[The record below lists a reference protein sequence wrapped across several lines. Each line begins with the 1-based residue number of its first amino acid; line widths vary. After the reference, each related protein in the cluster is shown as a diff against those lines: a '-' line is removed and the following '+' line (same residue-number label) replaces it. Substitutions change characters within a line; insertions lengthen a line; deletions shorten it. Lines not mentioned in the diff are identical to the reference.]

1 MGSGNAAVRHLHYGD
16 FTVKQT
22 YFQEKYPVFYLEIP
36 KSETTFKTVDEIIDF
51 LKQKVEGHKV
61 AQFIATF
68 DHYAHTQALEEGE
81 INPDIKAAKHILFCF
96 GIKLPTP
103 RAMAV
108 RPRSIGV
115 SEFENEFV
123 IDFLEAP
130 MPMANA
136 TMEQWAKEVRN
147 IEPALV

>member
-1 MGSGNAAVRHLHYGD
+1 M
-16 FTVKQT
+16 KQT
-22 YFQEKYPVFYLEIP
+22 FFQEKYPVFYLEIP
-36 KSETTFKTVDEIIDF
+36 KSETTFKTVDEIIAF
-51 LKQKVEGHKV
+51 LKEKVDEHKV
-61 AQFIATF
+61 AQFIGLF
-68 DHYAHTQALEEGE
+68 DHYSHTQAIPEGE
-81 INPDIKAAKHILFCF
+81 IDPEIKAAKHIIFCF

-115 SEFENEFV
+115 CELENEFV

-136 TMEQWAKEVRN
+136 AMEQWAKEVRN
-147 IEPALV
+147 LEAATV

>member
-1 MGSGNAAVRHLHYGD
+1 M
-16 FTVKQT
+16 KQT
-22 YFQEKYPVFYLEIP
+22 FFQEKYPVFYLEIP
-36 KSETTFKTVDEIIDF
+36 KSETTFKTVEDIIAF
-51 LKQKVEGHKV
+51 LKDKVDQHKV

-68 DHYAHTQALEEGE
+68 DHYSHTQAIPEGE
-81 INPDIKAAKHILFCF
+81 INPDIKDAQHIIFCF

-115 SEFENEFV
+115 CEFEDKFV

-130 MPMANA
+130 MPVANA
-136 TMEQWAKEVRN
+136 AMEEWAKDIRN
-147 IEPALV
+147 LEPATV